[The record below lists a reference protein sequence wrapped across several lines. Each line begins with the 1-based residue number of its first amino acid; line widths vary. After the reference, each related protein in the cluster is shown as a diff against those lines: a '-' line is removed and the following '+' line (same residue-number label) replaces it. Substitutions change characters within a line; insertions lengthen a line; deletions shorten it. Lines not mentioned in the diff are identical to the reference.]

1 MVATEKEESWHQHH
15 HQSMRAFYL
24 LLHFFATAPTA
35 SFAAAAHTIL
45 REEVD
50 NIEISKPSAVEAP
63 SLIVAPE
70 KSTVIPHARPVPR
83 PAVANAALDSLPVML
98 LQAHFVS
105 PP

>member
-1 MVATEKEESWHQHH
+1 MVATEKEESWHQH

-45 REEVD
+45 RDDED
-50 NIEISKPSAVEAP
+50 NIEISKPSAAEAP
-63 SLIVAPE
+63 LSIVALE

-83 PAVANAALDSLPVML
+83 SAVANAALGSLPVML

-105 PP
+105 PQ